1 MRFQAPRGTE
11 DVLPEAS
18 HAWQRLESTFR
29 SHVAKYGYEEI
40 RTPTFEETELF
51 LRSAGETSDIVTKQM
66 YDFLDKGG
74 RSNTLKAEGTAP
86 AMRAMIE
93 HNLLQQIPQRI
104 SYITPVFRYERP
116 QKGRLREHHQVGI
129 ELIGSSSP
137 AADAEVIEIAVRFYE
152 TLGLT
157 EFSVLINSIGR
168 TQCRELYQAALLAY
182 AKSYV
187 DGQAEESQDRIRKNP
202 LRLLDSKDSEAVE
215 LMKSAPSILD
225 FLEPESKTNFEELQ
239 RILDQ
244 SRIQYEVAP
253 QIVRGLDY
261 YTETVFELQVD
272 TIGAQSAIGG
282 GGRYDNLIKEL
293 GGPNLPS
300 VGFGIG
306 IERALLTLEAA
317 GISWQRSGLDVYIV
331 IAEPGL
337 LDLGRNVSD
346 QLRSRE
352 ISVVMDYDGR
362 SMKSQLKQA
371 DRHNSRFACIIGE
384 DEVNSDSLT
393 IRDLR
398 TSSQQT
404 LPTQE
409 AIEFLCATAD

>member
-11 DVLPEAS
+11 DVLPS
-18 HAWQRLESTFR
+18 GSFAWQRIESAFR
-29 SHVAKYGYEEI
+29 SHVAKYGFEEI
-40 RTPTFEETELF
+40 RTPTFEDTELF
-51 LRSAGETSDIVTKQM
+51 LRSVGETSDIVTKQM

-93 HNLLQQIPQRI
+93 HNLLQQIPARI
-104 SYITPVFRYERP
+104 FYITPVFRYERP

-137 AADAEVIEIAVRFYE
+137 AADAEVIEIAIRFYE
-152 TLGLT
+152 SLGLSD
-157 EFSVLINSIGR
+157 FSVLINSIGR
-168 TQCRELYQAALLAY
+168 EQCRSEYQAALLSFADSFL
-182 AKSYV
+182 KS
-187 DGQAEESQDRIRKNP
+187 QAEDYQERVRKNP
-202 LRLLDSKDSEAVE
+202 LRLLDSKDAETIE
-215 LMKSAPSILD
+215 LLKTSPSILD
-225 FLEPESKTNFEELQ
+225 FLEPESKTNFEVLQ
-239 RILDQ
+239 RLLDQ
-244 SRIQYEVAP
+244 SRIRYEVAP

-293 GGPNLPS
+293 GGPNVPS

-317 GISWQRSGLDVYIV
+317 GISWQHSGLDVYIV

-337 LDLGRNVSD
+337 LKMARSIAD
-346 QLRSRE
+346 QLRQNC

-371 DRHNSRFACIIGE
+371 DRHNAGFACIIGE
-384 DEVNSDSLT
+384 DEVNSNSLT

-409 AIEFLCATAD
+409 AIEFLCASRD

>member
-11 DVLPEAS
+11 DVLPGAS
-18 HAWQRLESTFR
+18 HTWQHIESVFR

-51 LRSAGETSDIVTKQM
+51 LRSAGETSEIVTKQM

-152 TLGLT
+152 ALGLSD
-157 EFSVLINSIGR
+157 FSVLINSIGR
-168 TQCRELYQAALLAY
+168 QECRVSYQAALMTYAQAY
-182 AKSYV
+182 VISQSE
-187 DGQAEESQDRIRKNP
+187 DSQDRIRKNP
-202 LRLLDSKDSEAVE
+202 LRLLDSKDSVAIE
-215 LMKSAPSILD
+215 LMNGAPCILD
-225 FLEPESKTNFEELQ
+225 FLEPESKANFDELK
-239 RILDQ
+239 RLLDH
-244 SRIQYEVAP
+244 SRIRYEVAP
-253 QIVRGLDY
+253 HIVRGLDY

-282 GGRYDNLIKEL
+282 GGRYDNLIREL
-293 GGPNLPS
+293 GGPDTPS

-306 IERALLTLEAA
+306 LERALLTLEAA
-317 GISWQRSGLDVYIV
+317 GISWQ
-331 IAEPGL
+331 EPGL
-337 LDLGRNVSD
+337 GVFVVIADSNLLDIGRSISD
-346 QLRSRE
+346 RLRQNGV
-352 ISVVMDYDGR
+352 SVVMEYDGR

-371 DRHNSRFACIIGE
+371 DRSNSRFACIIGE
-384 DEVNSDSLT
+384 DEVKSNSLT
-393 IRDLR
+393 IRDLS
-398 TSSQQT
+398 TSTQQS
-404 LPTQE
+404 LPTKE
-409 AIEFLCATAD
+409 AIDFLCGP